1 MGGGRARRL
10 IASPGDGRA
19 GHAVAALVQNWRSPP
34 LPRFPMTTATARLAS
49 LYPQHLQRMQALAAE
64 ALARSGHD
72 HLVVPSGVPHYQ
84 VFDDRDYPY
93 AVNPQ
98 FKAWLP
104 LTRAPGSW
112 LVVTPGRR
120 PKLLFLQPRDYWH
133 VVPEAPSGYWV
144 EHFDIEVIRTAQD
157 AVAHLPRD
165 AARCAI
171 LGEARGAQDAFAPNN
186 PPEALAYLDYHR
198 AFKTPYEIEM
208 MRQASR
214 IGVRAHRA
222 AERAFRAGA
231 SEFGIHLAYCQAAG
245 QDANDLPYAN
255 IVCLNEHAAVLHY
268 TDRDRVPPAR
278 SRSFLIDAGA
288 SHGGYACDITR
299 TYSAD
304 AGDEFAAMIA
314 AVDAAQRAMCDQ
326 VRPGTDYR
334 AIHLDAHLALARILG
349 DFGLVTGSAEAAV
362 ATGVSS
368 AFFPHGIGH
377 GIGLQVHDVA
387 GFAASDSGGAIPKPD
402 GHPYLR
408 LTRTLE
414 PGMVVTIEPGI
425 YFIDMLL
432 EELRA
437 KGPGDA
443 VDWQRVAAFRPFGG
457 IRIEDDVACTE
468 AAPLNLTRE
477 AFAAE

>member
-1 MGGGRARRL
+1 MPATERL
-10 IASPGDGRA
+10 DA
-19 GHAVAALVQNWRSPP
+19 
-34 LPRFPMTTATARLAS
+34 
-49 LYPQHLQRMQALAAE
+49 LYPQHLERMQALAAE
-64 ALARSGHD
+64 ALARAGRD
-72 HLVVPSGVPHYQ
+72 HLLVPSGVPHYQ

-120 PKLLFLQPRDYWH
+120 PTLLFLQPRDYWH
-133 VVPEAPSGYWV
+133 VVPDAPSGYWV
-144 EHFDIEVIRTAQD
+144 EHFDIRVIRTPED
-157 AVAHLPRD
+157 AAAHLPD

-171 LGEARGAQDAFAPNN
+171 LGEAHGALAGFAPDN
-186 PPEALAYLDYHR
+186 PPEALAYLEYHR
-198 AFKTPYEIEM
+198 AFKTPYEIAM
-208 MRQASR
+208 MREASR

-222 AERAFRAGA
+222 AERAFRDGA

-268 TDRDRVPPAR
+268 TDRDRVPPAQP
-278 SRSFLIDAGA
+278 RSFLIDAGA
-288 SHGGYACDITR
+288 SFGGYACDITR
-299 TYSAD
+299 TYSARD
-304 AGDEFAAMIA
+304 DEFAALVA
-314 AVDAAQRAMCDQ
+314 AVDAAQQAMCDQ
-326 VRPGTDYR
+326 VRAGTDYR
-334 AIHLDAHLALARILG
+334 AIHLDAHLALAGILV
-349 DFGLVTGSAEAAV
+349 DFGLVTTSAEAAV
-362 ATGVSS
+362 ATGVSG

-387 GFAASDSGGAIPKPD
+387 GFAASDRGGRIPRPD

-414 PGMVVTIEPGI
+414 PGMVVTIEPGL

-432 EELRA
+432 DELRA
-437 KGPGDA
+437 KGLGDA
-443 VDWQRVAAFRPFGG
+443 VDWQRVAAFKPYGG
-457 IRIEDDVACTE
+457 IRIEDDVACTDG
-468 AAPLNLTRE
+468 APLNLTRE
-477 AFAAE
+477 AFAAA